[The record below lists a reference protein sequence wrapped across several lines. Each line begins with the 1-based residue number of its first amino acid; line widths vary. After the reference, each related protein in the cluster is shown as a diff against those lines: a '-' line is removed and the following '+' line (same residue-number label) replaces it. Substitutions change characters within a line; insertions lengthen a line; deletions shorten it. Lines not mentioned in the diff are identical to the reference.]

1 MRAPQIVNSMT
12 IRLFFAI
19 LLSLVTAGLACS
31 STNSPTAKP
40 RAEAGVLDL
49 QSYDLSRQG
58 PVALDGQWEFY
69 YGQFVAPQK
78 FSTPQPH
85 GLLIPVPDSWNHHTF
100 EGKKMRADHFAT
112 YRLRIR
118 LPKDTPAGLPLS
130 LRLDTAGTA
139 YTLFINGRHAVSA
152 GKPATSL
159 SESRGTYKVLT
170 LPAMPERGEI
180 ELVVHISN
188 YLHRSGGL
196 WFSHHLGTVEQ
207 INRMR
212 EKGLFADAIL
222 LGALFII
229 GFYHLALFFNR
240 RQELPVLHFGLF
252 CLMVAFRVPF
262 TGEFFLTQLFPD
274 FPLDLQ
280 LRLEYT
286 TVYITPVF
294 IISFIAYSYAEKTR
308 KFILYYSRIVALLF
322 FSTVLVFPP
331 FLFTGFIVYHDLY
344 LMTIVVW
351 AFSIMG
357 VAVKRRE
364 QNALVSLLL
373 LVLLGAALTND
384 LLFSMEYIYTTSMLP
399 FGLIVFV
406 FVQAVLLSRKFYHA
420 YRLSENLSATLTV
433 TNRDL
438 TQLKENLEHKVA
450 ERTEVLQEKNR
461 ELAVAINTRERF
473 LSIMAHDLRSP
484 LVGMARI
491 FEAAATGVMQIE
503 RQMIPVMART
513 VRESVNLLENMLNWA
528 LSQKNQLK
536 SFPDNIE
543 ALPTVQKIAALF
555 EHIVAEKN
563 ITFTLDVPGDLWV
576 HADQSMLETILRNLL
591 GNAMKFTPQRGHIA
605 LTAAEHRD
613 SVRFEI
619 SDSGAG
625 IDAERLAD
633 LFTAQEAHGRKTM
646 PVANEG
652 TGLGL
657 IICKEFVETNSGK
670 IGASSVQGQG
680 SCFWFEIPRGVNMA
694 TQRRGSG
701 KADVSAAEKNL
712 ARLKALIVEDNAI
725 HLRLV
730 ESVFVELG
738 ISAEM
743 VGDGQAAWELLQSE
757 PFDFVLLDGKL
768 PVLDGFALAEKIST
782 LNKRPMVI
790 FHSSF
795 SEQEILSRVSQNYFD
810 ATIPKPLSKEALVK
824 VLSAQPPRE
833 RWPG

>member
-1 MRAPQIVNSMT
+1 MSHTERQPTAIAVGCK
-12 IRLFFAI
+12 LFAAI
-19 LLSLVTAGLACS
+19 LCFVLCHCAQIG
-31 STNSPTAKP
+31 SPKP
-40 RAEAGVLDL
+40 KAEAGVLNL
-49 QSYDLSRQG
+49 QGYDFSRQG
-58 PVALDGQWEFY
+58 PVALDGAWEFH

-78 FSTPQPH
+78 FSAQPVPQ
-85 GLLIPVPDSWNHHTF
+85 GMLMPVPDSWNHHTF

-118 LPKDTPAGLPLS
+118 LPEAAQSDLPLS

-139 YTLFINGRHAVSA
+139 YILFINGRQALAV
-152 GKPATSL
+152 GKPGVSL
-159 SESRGTYKVLT
+159 SESSGSYKVIT
-170 LPAMPERGEI
+170 LPVRPERGEI
-180 ELVVHISN
+180 ELVFHISN

-196 WFSHHLGTVEQ
+196 WFSHYLGTVEQ

-252 CLMVAFRVPF
+252 CLMIAFRVPF

-274 FPLDLQ
+274 FPLSLQ

-294 IISFIAYSYAEKTR
+294 IISFIAYSYAERSR
-308 KFILYYSRIVALLF
+308 KFILYYSRIISVLF
-322 FSTVLVFPP
+322 FATVLMLPP
-331 FLFTGFIVYHDLY
+331 FVFTGFIVFYDLF

-351 AFSIMG
+351 AFSTMG
-357 VAVKRRE
+357 VAVWRRE
-364 QNALVSLLL
+364 ENALVSLLL
-373 LVLLGAALTND
+373 LVLLGATMTND
-384 LLFSMEYIYTTSMLP
+384 LLFSMEYIYTMSMMP

-420 YRLSENLSATLTV
+420 YRLSENLSATLTA

-438 TQLKENLEHKVA
+438 TQLKDSLEHKVE

-473 LSIMAHDLRSP
+473 LSILAHDLRSP

-491 FEAAATGVMQIE
+491 FEAANTGIMNIE
-503 RQMIPVMART
+503 KQMIPVLART

-536 SFPDNIE
+536 SFPDNIQV
-543 ALPTVQKIAALF
+543 LPLAEKVAMLF
-555 EHIVAEKN
+555 EHIAAEKR
-563 ITFTLDVPGDLWV
+563 IVFILDVPGNLWV
-576 HADQSMLETILRNLL
+576 HADQSMLETVLRNLL
-591 GNAMKFTPQRGHIA
+591 ANAMKFTPQGGRIS
-605 LTAAEHRD
+605 LTTAARGEF
-613 SVRFEI
+613 VRFEI
-619 SDSGAG
+619 HDTGGGIAPNRIAG
-625 IDAERLAD
+625 LFAAAELANRN
-633 LFTAQEAHGRKTM
+633 EM
-646 PVANEG
+646 PVANAG

-657 IICKEFVETNSGK
+657 IICKEFVETNAGK
-670 IGASSVQGQG
+670 IGVESIEGKG
-680 SCFWFEIPRGVNMA
+680 SCFWFEIPLGVNMA
-694 TQRRGSG
+694 TRRGSEQ
-701 KADVSAAEKNL
+701 ADASAAEKGV
-712 ARLKALIVEDNAI
+712 AGLKALVVEDNAI

-730 ESVFVELG
+730 EAVLVELG

-743 VGDGQAAWELLQSE
+743 AGDGQAAWDLLQAE
-757 PFDFVLLDGKL
+757 RFDFVLLDGKL
-768 PVLDGFALAEKIST
+768 PVLDGFALAEKLSA
-782 LNKRPMVI
+782 LKQRPFVI

-795 SEQEILSRVSQNYFD
+795 SEQEILGRVSQDHFD
-810 ATIPKPLSKEALVK
+810 AMLPKPLDKDALIR
-824 VLSAQPPRE
+824 VLVRI
-833 RWPG
+833 